1 MATTYEQH
9 LKDIN
14 IHLANQCQSA
24 FDSLYDAKTEDDVW
38 QALFICNRGNR
49 PDLLMNA
56 ICHHQ
61 LSQKTINEMIEYVWI
76 DSENVYHYR
85 YEWDEVWCNYNNPY
99 QNKLIKRIFKQP
111 KKLYRVGNLD
121 GEYQSWTLCK
131 DVAKF
136 FGIRARREQDRVWHE
151 EYFSAEQV
159 VAIFNDR
166 KEKEIII
173 RS

>member
-61 LSQKTINEMIEYVWI
+61 LSQKTINEIE
-76 DSENVYHYR
+76 
-85 YEWDEVWCNYNNPY
+85 
-99 QNKLIKRIFKQP
+99 KKRK
-111 KKLYRVGNLD
+111 
-121 GEYQSWTLCK
+121 
-131 DVAKF
+131 
-136 FGIRARREQDRVWHE
+136 
-151 EYFSAEQV
+151 
-159 VAIFNDR
+159 
-166 KEKEIII
+166 
-173 RS
+173 